1 MKKIFF
7 ISIILMIFMLFV
19 ACNNNSNAN
28 DSTTTDVSQIEVV
41 EKTSEIRTE
50 SDTDIFIQKA
60 LQYIDEY
67 PNQSKK
73 LENLSA
79 EIIQKSCGFKDM
91 LYDYL
96 NHFIADRCVDLCD
109 QYLDVYGNEEVHTVK
124 VWIHNYKLGGCI
136 GCVKVNNHDILYNY
150 EHEPLFLS
158 AGVLGK
164 KYPDNITL
172 AEARIASYVLLH
184 MNASDVDCCIRKSS
198 DEKYYYDFTFQNNSF
213 KEMAK
218 EILLN
223 LSKE

>member
-1 MKKIFF
+1 MKKF
-7 ISIILMIFMLFV
+7 ILIGIIMMICTLLV
-19 ACNNNSNAN
+19 ACNNNASGMVLTTDNTSQVEN
-28 DSTTTDVSQIEVV
+28 VEGTTTSQT
-41 EKTSEIRTE
+41 TS
-50 SDTDIFIQKA
+50 DIFIQKA

-124 VWIHNYKLGGCI
+124 VWIHNYEFGDYI

-223 LSKE
+223 LSEE